1 MKIVLIGFLLAVSA
15 FAQDPSSRV
24 APACGPQGLSFNVK
38 LDDSKHPIA
47 QIDPGK
53 AQAYFIQ
60 DKGLASFGIGGSV
73 VSMVGID
80 GAWVGANKNDSYF
93 SVPVE
98 PGEHHVCTTTVQ
110 SFRWEQPMEL
120 THFMAEPG
128 KVYYFRER
136 VVPTPY
142 GMYLFLDPVD
152 SDEAKYLIGAFPL
165 SVSRPKK

>member
-1 MKIVLIGFLLAVSA
+1 MKIALIVILLTVSA

-24 APACGPQGLSFNVK
+24 APACGPQNVSFDVK
-38 LDDSKHPIA
+38 LDNSKHAIA

-60 DKGLASFGIGGSV
+60 DKGVASFGIGGAV
-73 VSMVGID
+73 VSMIGID

-98 PGEHHVCTTTVQ
+98 PGEHHVCSNVE
-110 SFRWEQPMEL
+110 SRWEHPMEL

-142 GMYLFLDPVD
+142 GMYLFLDSVD

-165 SVSRPKK
+165 SVSRPKN